1 MCCKVQND
9 TMNVSTI
16 KHLTGT
22 IRASDNQ
29 ETTFDIIMAMV
40 ASMIKLWTKE
50 NQGIITMA
58 IKGE

>member
-40 ASMIKLWTKE
+40 TSRIKFWTE
-50 NQGIITMA
+50 RTREEQQWL
-58 IKGE
+58 